1 MRGTALRHIASALA
15 RLREGG
21 RLVAIVGANCAPEA
35 AAFRDG
41 FVRLQEQATI
51 LFSAAI
57 AGKIYA
63 KHGTTTATRLLVI
76 DKVPAADP
84 AKLPASLG
92 EAPDLAT
99 LLAWVTDHVPP
110 RPAPPTAAPASAV
123 PILLS
128 ASLPQGRGR
137 KPAACREGRSEEHT
151 SELQSLMRISY
162 AVFCLKKK
170 ITQHKP

>member
-76 DKVPAADP
+76 DKVPAAAP
-84 AKLPASLG
+84 AK
-92 EAPDLAT
+92 
-99 LLAWVTDHVPP
+99 
-110 RPAPPTAAPASAV
+110 
-123 PILLS
+123 
-128 ASLPQGRGR
+128 
-137 KPAACREGRSEEHT
+137 RSEERRVGQECVRT
-151 SELQSLMRISY
+151 CRSRWS
-162 AVFCLKKK
+162 
-170 ITQHKP
+170 PDP

>member
-63 KHGTTTATRLLVI
+63 KHGTTTAKRLLVI
-76 DKVPAADP
+76 TKVPAADP
-84 AKLPASLG
+84 AKLPARLCG
-92 EAPDLAT
+92 GPGRQT
-99 LLAWVTDHVPP
+99 PP
-110 RPAPPTAAPASAV
+110 PSGT
-123 PILLS
+123 
-128 ASLPQGRGR
+128 
-137 KPAACREGRSEEHT
+137 
-151 SELQSLMRISY
+151 
-162 AVFCLKKK
+162 
-170 ITQHKP
+170 